1 MRKQILVLVVLV
13 SQMLFACGQN
23 NKKQLSNKMTNTNQ
37 NIPTTTV
44 NIPQGME
51 IATFGNG
58 CFWCT
63 EAIFQRLKG
72 VQSVTSGYSGGFV
85 QNPSYEQ
92 VCEKNTGHAEVLQ
105 IIYNPKEIT
114 FDELLEVFWKTH
126 DPTTLNQQG
135 ADIGPQYR
143 SVIFYHNEEQK
154 AKAEKYKT
162 ELDAVKAF
170 NNPIVTAIESFTN
183 FYSAEGYHQN
193 FYNNNPN
200 QGYCRMV
207 VRPKV
212 EKFEKVFKSKLK
224 SE

>member
-1 MRKQILVLVVLV
+1 MRKQILVLVALV

-224 SE
+224 